1 MTQENGIALK
11 TSALKKAFGPIEIIR
26 GVDLEVRLGERHA
39 LIGPNGAG
47 KSTMFE
53 LLSAAIGSTSGDI
66 ELFGR
71 SILGCTPAEVNH
83 RGLSRSFQI
92 TSIFPK
98 MTVFENL
105 QIGVFARRGIRSDAM
120 RRAARIGEV
129 TQEVDEMIATVRLQ
143 DRRGTLAGD
152 LPYSEQRALE
162 LALTLATD
170 PQLLLLDEPTAGMSR
185 QEAEHTV
192 ELIQRTTAG
201 RTLLVVEHDMD
212 VVFKL
217 CDRISV
223 LVYGQ
228 IIATGEP
235 DAIRN
240 NVDVQTAY
248 LGSETP

>member
-1 MTQENGIALK
+1 MTGIALQ
-11 TSALKKAFGPIEIIR
+11 TSALKKAFGAIEIIR
-26 GVDLEVRLGERHA
+26 GVDLEVREGERHA

-53 LLSAAIGSTSGDI
+53 LLSAAIKPSSGDI
-66 ELFGR
+66 TLFGK
-71 SILGCTPAEVNH
+71 SILGCTPADVNH

-98 MTVFENL
+98 MSVFENI
-105 QIGVFARRGIRSDAM
+105 QIGVFARRGIRSDAI
-120 RRAARIGEV
+120 RRASRMTEV
-129 TQEVDEMIATVRLQ
+129 EREVDDLIATVRL
-143 DRRGTLAGD
+143 DKRRNTLAGN

-162 LALTLATD
+162 LALTLTTD

-192 ELIQRTTAG
+192 DLIQRTTVG

-212 VVFKL
+212 VVFRL

-228 IIATGEP
+228 LIATGDP
-235 DAIRN
+235 ASIRN
-240 NVDVQTAY
+240 STEVQTAY
-248 LGSETP
+248 LGTGAS

>member
-1 MTQENGIALK
+1 MADIALR
-11 TSALKKAFGPIEIIR
+11 TSGLKKAFGSIEIIR
-26 GVDLEVRLGERHA
+26 GVDLEVFEGERHA

-53 LLSAAIGSTSGDI
+53 LLSASIGPTSGDI
-66 ELFGR
+66 FLFGE
-71 SILGCTPAEVNH
+71 SILGCTPADANR

-92 TSIFPK
+92 TNIFPG

-105 QIGVFARRGIRSDAM
+105 RIGVFARRGIRSDAF
-120 RRAARIGEV
+120 RRASRLADVE
-129 TQEVDEMIATVRLQ
+129 QEVHDLIATVRLQ
-143 DRRGTLAGD
+143 ERCKTLAGD

-162 LALTLATD
+162 LALTLSTD
-170 PQLLLLDEPTAGMSR
+170 PRVLLLDEPTAGMSR

-192 ELIQRTTAG
+192 DLIQRTTAG
-201 RTLLVVEHDMD
+201 RTLLIVEHDMD
-212 VVFKL
+212 VVFRL

-235 DAIRN
+235 AAIRN
-240 NVDVQTAY
+240 NADVQTAY
-248 LGSETP
+248 LGAVAS